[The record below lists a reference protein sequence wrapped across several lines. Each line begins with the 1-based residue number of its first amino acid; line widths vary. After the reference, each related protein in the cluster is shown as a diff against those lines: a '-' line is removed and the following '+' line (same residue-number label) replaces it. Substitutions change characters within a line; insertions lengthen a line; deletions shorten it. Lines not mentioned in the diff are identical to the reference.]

1 MAVFTFILLVVC
13 GVPNALAIAVFGGIA
28 DVLPYICIFL
38 TIGPAVVAALAQ
50 GPTVTVLVLVL
61 MLAYE
66 EFESRVLVPVVYG
79 RSLRLPSS
87 VVLFSLIAGA
97 TLLGIVGALLALPVA
112 AAILMLIEELRVEL
126 PGETELSEDAELRK
140 RDDRGEQ
147 EYERRT
153 EGMPVEQAAAIAV
166 EMSNDRK
173 KEEVDPHVPPE
184 ASLQDEKHS

>member
-1 MAVFTFILLVVC
+1 M
-13 GVPNALAIAVFGGIA
+13 
-28 DVLPYICIFL
+28 
-38 TIGPAVVAALAQ
+38 GPAVVAALAR
-50 GPTVTVLVLVL
+50 GPVVTVIVLVL
-61 MLAYE
+61 MLVYE
-66 EFESRVLVPVVYG
+66 EFESRVVVPVVYG
-79 RSLRLPSS
+79 RAMRLPSS

-126 PGETELSEDAELRK
+126 PGETELSENAELRK

-184 ASLQDEKHS
+184 ASLHDEKHS